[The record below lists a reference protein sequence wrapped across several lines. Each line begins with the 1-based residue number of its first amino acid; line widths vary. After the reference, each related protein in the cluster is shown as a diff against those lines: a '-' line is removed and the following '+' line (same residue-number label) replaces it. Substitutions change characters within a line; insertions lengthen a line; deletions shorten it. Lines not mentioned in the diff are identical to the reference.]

1 MPPGPSAGGG
11 RMNWMNQPVDL
22 GLVISQETSS
32 SGAFNVG
39 LLIVL

>member
-11 RMNWMNQPVDL
+11 RMNWKQPLDL
-22 GLVISQETSS
+22 GLVIWKERSS
-32 SGAFNVG
+32 PGVFDIG